1 MLIGLDFDNTLA
13 RYDGLF
19 ATEAKKQGL
28 VSNDWQGTKKKLK
41 NMLHSTQNGNKLWQK
56 IQGQVYGPSMHKA
69 DLFPGVARFLLR
81 CKLQGHKVFI
91 VSHKT
96 QYGHYDSTKTPLRQ
110 VALDWMY
117 VKGFFDENEFAIR
130 RENVFFA
137 TTRREKVEKIKSLN
151 LDVFVDDLEEV
162 FAEEDFPD
170 IKKILF
176 SNTSK
181 NEYHDVI
188 CNCWTNIE
196 NSVIGEITN
205 KEIKYIADSIY
216 KGSIN
221 DIKKIDGRGNSRLYK
236 ASTNEM
242 GDVVLKDYPDL
253 LIDPRKRLLTEVS
266 ALKMV
271 ESFNQTP
278 KVVAF
283 DEQQNIALYEW
294 IEGIH
299 LSNIDERQ
307 ILDALE
313 FIENIQNIESKADCN
328 LASEACLS
336 AKHLFTQI
344 DHRFNKLLLINHQ
357 DLQEFLNTAFKPL
370 WSEVRKWSEQCWP
383 RGNISKDLPILLQ
396 IFSPSDFGFH
406 NALLKDNGRLCFL
419 DFEYF
424 GRDDP
429 VKLMADFIWHP
440 GMELNTSHKIAWLKG
455 TFKIFKKDPN
465 IYSRFRAA
473 WPLYGLRWSLIL
485 LNEFLKSGWQKRVYA
500 NTNLK
505 YQYENKLKD
514 QLNKAKT
521 ICQQIQEVNME
532 CPYIYNLSA
541 QHILD

>member
-13 RYDGLF
+13 NYESVF
-19 ATEAKKQGL
+19 AVEAKKQGL
-28 VSNDWQGTKKKLK
+28 VLNEWQGTKRDLK
-41 NMLHSTQNGNKLWQK
+41 NKLHSIQNGGKLWQK

-69 DLFPGVARFLLR
+69 ALFPGVARFLLR
-81 CKLQGHKVFI
+81 CKLQGHTVFI

-96 QYGHYDSTKTPLRQ
+96 KYGHYDSTKTSLRQ

-130 RENVFFA
+130 RENVFFE

-176 SNTSK
+176 SSASK
-181 NEYHDVI
+181 NEHHDVT

-196 NSVIGEITN
+196 NSIIGEITN

-514 QLNKAKT
+514 QLNKAKL
-521 ICQQIQEVNME
+521 ICEQVQETNME
-532 CPYIYNLSA
+532 CPYMNDPDEQNI
-541 QHILD
+541 

>member
-1 MLIGLDFDNTLA
+1 MRMSLPFVEKTFFL
-13 RYDGLF
+13 
-19 ATEAKKQGL
+19 
-28 VSNDWQGTKKKLK
+28 KL
-41 NMLHSTQNGNKLWQK
+41 HG
-56 IQGQVYGPSMHKA
+56 
-69 DLFPGVARFLLR
+69 
-81 CKLQGHKVFI
+81 
-91 VSHKT
+91 
-96 QYGHYDSTKTPLRQ
+96 
-110 VALDWMY
+110 
-117 VKGFFDENEFAIR
+117 E
-130 RENVFFA
+130 
-137 TTRREKVEKIKSLN
+137 VEKIKSLN

-176 SNTSK
+176 SSASK
-181 NEYHDVI
+181 NEHHDVT

-196 NSVIGEITN
+196 NSIIGEITN

-313 FIENIQNIESKADCN
+313 FIENIQNLEGKETYK

-336 AKHLFTQI
+336 AKDLFTQI
-344 DHRFNKLLLINHQ
+344 DNRFERLLLVNNQ
-357 DLQEFLNTAFKPL
+357 DLQDFLNKTFKPL
-370 WSEVRKWSEQCWP
+370 WTKARKWSEQCWP
-383 RGNISKDLPILLQ
+383 RDNLTEDLPSSMQ
-396 IFSPSDFGFH
+396 VFSPSDFGFH
-406 NALLKDNGRLCFL
+406 NSLIKNNGKLCFL

-440 GMELNTSHKIAWLKG
+440 GMDLNASHKIRWLKG
-455 TFKIFKKDPN
+455 TCKIFEKDLK
-465 IYSRFRAA
+465 IYSRFHAA

-485 LNEFLKSGWQKRVYA
+485 LNEFLEDGWYKRAYA
-500 NTNLK
+500 NDNLRHRHK
-505 YQYENKLKD
+505 NKLAN
-514 QLNKAKT
+514 QLIKAKD
-521 ICQQIQEVNME
+521 ICEQIQAVNME
-532 CPYIYNLSA
+532 CPYMNDFDEQKIFR
-541 QHILD
+541 LDLENNGQ